1 MCGLQ
6 FYFASSVLITVQSS
20 LFSRKDNA
28 VIEISL
34 AVLPANK
41 ILLYKGNPAS
51 FVKSRPAL
59 LFFREP
65 REEKY

>member
-34 AVLPANK
+34 AVLQANK

-51 FVKSRPAL
+51 FAKSRPAL